1 MVRTKQILMEYS
13 KFYAYFKLLPKTG
26 DEEDIKN
33 ELVSSISQGRTTSLR
48 ELSRAEYDL
57 LLVKLDQM
65 VWEQRKMLRKQRS
78 VVLRLMTAIGLD
90 TSEWANIDNFCR
102 QPRIAGKFFRFL
114 DYQELVAL
122 ERKLRAIKSKRPSHS
137 SDQPT
142 ANVLVLPQGL
152 NINQLPS

>member
-1 MVRTKQILMEYS
+1 MEYS
-13 KFYAYFKLLPKTG
+13 KFYAYFKLLSKTG

-57 LLVKLDQM
+57 LLLKLDQM
-65 VWEQRKMLRKQRS
+65 VWDHRKMLRKQRS

-90 TSEWANIDNFCR
+90 TSEWANIDNFCM
-102 QPRIAGKFFRFL
+102 QPRIAGKVFRFL
-114 DYQELVAL
+114 DCQELVAL

-137 SDQPT
+137 PDQPT

-152 NINQLPS
+152 NINLNQLPS

>member
-1 MVRTKQILMEYS
+1 MEYS
-13 KFYAYFKLLPKTG
+13 KFFAYFKLLPKTG

-57 LLVKLDQM
+57 LLLKLDQM
-65 VWEQRKMLRKQRS
+65 IWEQRKMLRKQRS
-78 VVLRLMTAIGLD
+78 VVLRLMTAIGLN

-114 DYQELVAL
+114 DYEELVAL
-122 ERKLRAIKSKRPSHS
+122 ERKLRAIKGKRSAHS

-152 NINQLPS
+152 NITLNQLPS

>member
-1 MVRTKQILMEYS
+1 
-13 KFYAYFKLLPKTG
+13 
-26 DEEDIKN
+26 
-33 ELVSSISQGRTTSLR
+33 
-48 ELSRAEYDL
+48 
-57 LLVKLDQM
+57 
-65 VWEQRKMLRKQRS
+65 
-78 VVLRLMTAIGLD
+78 MTAIGLD

-137 SDQPT
+137 SDHPT

-152 NINQLPS
+152 NINLNQLPS